1 MTSDPQS
8 MSHATRLFARRRN
21 LAVVLALV
29 AVAAVACGG
38 AAGDGES
45 SRVRP
50 DLSQLTVQTADLPE
64 SFTQPEPID
73 GFPLPEAIDF
83 AVDAKFFIGSQDRE
97 AGLAME
103 FLVSGVA
110 TIAIASAVDD
120 FFADPDAFIRATLAD
135 IGRDLETVR
144 VVPLDNLGDDAVGV
158 VYFPG
163 GVGRQDI
170 VIFRRGNLLGYVGLF
185 KPTDYSGMI
194 DVGRTAAVMDQRFAS
209 ALLAPGVAPD
219 P

>member
-1 MTSDPQS
+1 MV
-8 MSHATRLFARRRN
+8 
-21 LAVVLALV
+21 VVLAI
-29 AVAAVACGG
+29 AAVMVGACGG
-38 AAGDGES
+38 GDDGGDS
-45 SRVRP
+45 NRASP
-50 DLSQLTVQTADLPE
+50 ILSELTVQAADLPE
-64 SFTQPEPID
+64 SFTSLQPID
-73 GFPLPEAIDF
+73 DFPLPEAIDF
-83 AVDAKFFIGSQDRE
+83 AVDAKFFVGSQDRE

-110 TIAIASAVDD
+110 TIAIEEAVDD
-120 FFADPDAFIRATLAD
+120 FFADPETFIRATLAD

-144 VVPLDNLGDDAVGV
+144 VVPLENLGDDAVGV

-170 VIFRRGNLLGYVGLF
+170 IIFRRGDLLGYVGLF

-194 DVGRTAAVMDQRFAS
+194 DVGRTAAVMDARLAS
-209 ALLAPGVAPD
+209 ALLAAGEAAD